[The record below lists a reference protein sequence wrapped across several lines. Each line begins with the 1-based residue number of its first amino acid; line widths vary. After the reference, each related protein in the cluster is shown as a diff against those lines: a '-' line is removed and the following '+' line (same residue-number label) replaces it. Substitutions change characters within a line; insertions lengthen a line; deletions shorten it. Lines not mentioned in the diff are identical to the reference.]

1 MKIKQ
6 IKKLL
11 EESEWKLGI
20 LLNGYDDLKANRVKW
35 ISNGIYKNKWFA
47 DPFILDFDDKKIT
60 LLVEEFDYSIHRGR
74 IARLVIDRN
83 SWTITDCKI
92 ILDLGTHL
100 SFPMEGRLARIRMP
114 RELPVRRMESI
125 RVQGKRRLARIHQ
138 TNSPRK
144 TY

>member
-47 DPFILDFDDKKIT
+47 DPFILDKS
-60 LLVEEFDYSIHRGR
+60 EE
-74 IARLVIDRN
+74 VPTN
-83 SWTITDCKI
+83 NW
-92 ILDLGTHL
+92 
-100 SFPMEGRLARIRMP
+100 IRRP
-114 RELPVRRMESI
+114 FQR
-125 RVQGKRRLARIHQ
+125 
-138 TNSPRK
+138 
-144 TY
+144 

>member
-47 DPFILDFDDKKIT
+47 DPFILDFDDT
-60 LLVEEFDYSIHRGR
+60 
-74 IARLVIDRN
+74 
-83 SWTITDCKI
+83 
-92 ILDLGTHL
+92 
-100 SFPMEGRLARIRMP
+100 SF
-114 RELPVRRMESI
+114 S
-125 RVQGKRRLARIHQ
+125 
-138 TNSPRK
+138 
-144 TY
+144 